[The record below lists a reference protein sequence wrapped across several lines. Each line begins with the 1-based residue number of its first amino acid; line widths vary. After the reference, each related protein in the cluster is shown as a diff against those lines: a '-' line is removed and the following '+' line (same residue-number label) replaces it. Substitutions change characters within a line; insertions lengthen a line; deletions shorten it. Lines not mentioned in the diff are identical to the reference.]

1 MYILTT
7 LLLVVLDQVTKA
19 YAIANFKGQEMVEL
33 IDNWLYLTY
42 LENKGA
48 AFGMLSDKP
57 WLFTIIA
64 SLFVIA
70 ILFIIFKNRNNFD
83 RFYKFTLA
91 IIVAGALGNLID
103 RFRYGF
109 VVDFIFS
116 PLGGLYDFPVFNFA
130 DMYLSVA
137 AFVLA
142 IYIFIKEDK
151 DETNL

>member
-7 LLLVVLDQVTKA
+7 ILLVVLDQLSKA
-19 YAIANFKGQEMVEL
+19 YAIANFKGQEMVKL
-33 IDNWLYLTY
+33 VDSWLYLTY

-64 SLFVIA
+64 SIFVIVIIVI
-70 ILFIIFKNRNNFD
+70 ILKNRNNFD

-116 PLGGLYDFPVFNFA
+116 PLGGIYDFPVFNLA
-130 DMYLSVA
+130 DVYLSVTA
-137 AFVLA
+137 IILA
-142 IYIFIKEDK
+142 IYIFIKEEK
-151 DETNL
+151 DEVDK

>member
-64 SLFVIA
+64 SLFVIV